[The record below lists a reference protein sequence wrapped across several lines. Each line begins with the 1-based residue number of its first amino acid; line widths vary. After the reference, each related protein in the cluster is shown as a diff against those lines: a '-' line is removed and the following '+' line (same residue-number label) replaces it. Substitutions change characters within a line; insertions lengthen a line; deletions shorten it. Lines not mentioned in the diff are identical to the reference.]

1 MGNEKPRTKA
11 EQRTATMH
19 KLTEIARQVFAS
31 EGYAEASL
39 EEIVQRAGVT
49 RGALYHHFESKEGL
63 FRAVLETVQM
73 EVANRIEQAADA
85 EDDLWAQLIV
95 GCRVFLETSIDPT
108 IQRIMLVDA
117 PAVLGWE
124 TWRRIDAE
132 QGGKLLEEILV
143 TLTAQGRIKRLPID
157 ALTRLLSGAM
167 NEAALWIAQAD
178 DPQLALAEAVTAFEV
193 LLTSLQINS

>member
-1 MGNEKPRTKA
+1 MSDDKPRTKA
-11 EQRTATMH
+11 EQRAATMH

-39 EEIVQRAGVT
+39 EKIVQRAGVT

-63 FRAVLETVQM
+63 FRAVLEIVQG
-73 EVANRIEQAADA
+73 EVAKRIEQAADA
-85 EDDLWAQLIV
+85 QDDLWAQLIV

-132 QGGKLLEEILV
+132 QSGKLLEEILV
-143 TLTAQGRIKRLPID
+143 TLTEQGKIKRLPIE

-178 DPQLALAEAVTAFEV
+178 DPQRALAEAVTAFEA
-193 LLTSLQINS
+193 LLTSLKTDG

>member
-11 EQRTATMH
+11 EQRMATMH

-108 IQRIMLVDA
+108 IQRIMLIDA

-143 TLTAQGRIKRLPID
+143 TLTEQGKIKRLPID

-178 DPQLALAEAVTAFEV
+178 DPQRALAEAVTAFEV